1 MNVSEAELLI
11 DRQEAIAT
19 VSFNRPNQRNALT
32 LGMLEGV
39 RRFFAEIGEDPTTR
53 AVVLRGSG
61 GEAFSAG
68 SDFADLRLIQER
80 GIVPSTAEDPFDLAL
95 RALLACPL
103 PVIALIEGFAVGG
116 GCALAVGCDIR
127 IAGSRA
133 RLGMPPAKLGLIYNE
148 VELQPFVD
156 LLGPGRT
163 KLLFYS
169 GRIFDA
175 PTALSFG
182 LVDEVVPD
190 DEVVA
195 YTYALAEEIAA
206 NAPLSVRNTKRVL
219 RHLTRRPLDP
229 AIRAEIAALVR
240 QTQASADFQ
249 EGQRAVAEKRRP
261 RFEGR

>member
-1 MNVSEAELLI
+1 LSGRELLI
-11 DRQEAIAT
+11 ERQGAVTTIT
-19 VSFNRPNQRNALT
+19 FNRPDQRNALT
-32 LGMLEGV
+32 LDMLEGV
-39 RRFFAEIGEDPTTR
+39 RRFFAEIGDDNVTR
-53 AVVLRGSG
+53 VVVLRGAG
-61 GEAFSAG
+61 GKAFSAG
-68 SDFADLRLIQER
+68 SDFTDLRLIQDR
-80 GIVPSTAEDPFDLAL
+80 GIVPSTADDPFDLAL

-127 IAGSRA
+127 IAGEST

-190 DEVVA
+190 DQVVA
-195 YTYALAEEIAA
+195 HTYTLVGEIAA

-219 RHLTRRPLDP
+219 GHLTRRPLDP
-229 AIRAEIAALVR
+229 AIRAEIGELVR